1 MGTLIIVIGV
11 ALIIYFI
18 IRTNRIKN
26 TNPMD
31 KEKLR
36 VEYLRLNKLTTIKD
50 CLDLFDIFLKHL
62 WNVINEHHEDK
73 VYSYAN
79 KDAKIINQM
88 MFTKLTHL
96 KKIVQ
101 GVGYIAEDG
110 AKLNEVI
117 DPTIVASLTRN
128 VFETVSVFNLIFR
141 NTKTEDEKAI
151 IYGLWAISGLK
162 YRQRFESSIS
172 TDESKKKLEEEKKQ
186 IDALEKEIKE
196 TDLYKSL
203 DAKNQG
209 KIDEKIKK
217 KDYKI
222 RFNEKEVL
230 FLSWQDMCD
239 VMELNKDIFDNIYTY
254 FSLYS
259 HPSQV
264 AVFQFENMFDMES
277 EAFKTLTTTN
287 LKYCFSLMSVFIAD
301 YINLFPQV
309 KKTFEK
315 LEIVEQIAINAHNKM
330 LRGDTY
336 SINEAW
342 KNLE

>member
-1 MGTLIIVIGV
+1 
-11 ALIIYFI
+11 
-18 IRTNRIKN
+18 
-26 TNPMD
+26 
-31 KEKLR
+31 
-36 VEYLRLNKLTTIKD
+36 
-50 CLDLFDIFLKHL
+50 
-62 WNVINEHHEDK
+62 
-73 VYSYAN
+73 
-79 KDAKIINQM
+79 
-88 MFTKLTHL
+88 
-96 KKIVQ
+96 
-101 GVGYIAEDG
+101 
-110 AKLNEVI
+110 
-117 DPTIVASLTRN
+117 
-128 VFETVSVFNLIFR
+128 
-141 NTKTEDEKAI
+141 
-151 IYGLWAISGLK
+151 
-162 YRQRFESSIS
+162 
-172 TDESKKKLEEEKKQ
+172 
-186 IDALEKEIKE
+186 
-196 TDLYKSL
+196 
-203 DAKNQG
+203 
-209 KIDEKIKK
+209 
-217 KDYKI
+217 
-222 RFNEKEVL
+222 
-230 FLSWQDMCD
+230 MCD